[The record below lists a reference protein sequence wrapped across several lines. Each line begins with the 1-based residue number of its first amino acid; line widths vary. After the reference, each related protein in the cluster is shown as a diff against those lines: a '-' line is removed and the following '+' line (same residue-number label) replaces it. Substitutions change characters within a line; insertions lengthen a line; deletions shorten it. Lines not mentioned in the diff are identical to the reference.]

1 MKCGEAA
8 LGEWEEVKVGLG
20 WGSLVR
26 GSVLSLF
33 FFSLENLTLNLERQ
47 QSPHPRGPAHGGRWV
62 DPPSRASTS
71 SFGSGT
77 TL

>member
-33 FFSLENLTLNLERQ
+33 FSPWRISL
-47 QSPHPRGPAHGGRWV
+47 
-62 DPPSRASTS
+62 
-71 SFGSGT
+71 
-77 TL
+77 